1 MCTGKWTT
9 SSRLT
14 SRRRLRTFSGRSST
28 SAATSNWC
36 WAVTYAES
44 AFSPTAT
51 PPILHPMLAAW
62 PRLRLYPL
70 VALLALAFGFFFAA
84 QLRAELIPPSNRV
97 ARNEALA
104 LTVRSLETDNAAYR
118 SRTAAL
124 QSQIGRLETDAA
136 LRSGASRQLADQVAE
151 LRAHSGLTRLH
162 GPGETVT
169 LGNGQ
174 SPKGGAAVSAYL
186 VNFQDVQ
193 DVVNL
198 LFRGGAEGIAVNGRR
213 ITPESR
219 IVGAG
224 TAVVIDDGPPLVPPF
239 TARMP
244 TSPGRRTPSLRG
256 ATCSAAPAARRS
268 PTPRSAP
275 RRSTSGSCRAWTRFG
290 GQASWSPS
298 TLRSTTWTSRTR
310 STTSTSPAPKRSPWP
325 GDGSSRAL

>member
-1 MCTGKWTT
+1 
-9 SSRLT
+9 
-14 SRRRLRTFSGRSST
+14 
-28 SAATSNWC
+28 
-36 WAVTYAES
+36 
-44 AFSPTAT
+44 
-51 PPILHPMLAAW
+51 MLAAW

-239 TARMP
+239 SVAAVGNRAAIET
-244 TSPGRRTPSLRG
+244 LL
-256 ATCSAAPAARRS
+256 AAPASLGDLKQRQRDYQVQL
-268 PTPRSAP
+268 
-275 RRSTSGSCRAWTRFG
+275 GWFG
-290 GQASWSPS
+290 AGD
-298 TLRSTTWTSRTR
+298 LVL
-310 STTSTSPAPKRSPWP
+310 PAADTGLEPQYAHA
-325 GDGSSRAL
+325 G